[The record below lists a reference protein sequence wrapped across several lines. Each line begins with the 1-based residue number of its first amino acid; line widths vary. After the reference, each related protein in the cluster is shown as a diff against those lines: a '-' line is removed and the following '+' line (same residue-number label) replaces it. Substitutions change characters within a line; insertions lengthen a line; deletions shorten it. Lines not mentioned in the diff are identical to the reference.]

1 MGKQSRRK
9 RERERDEGGQRAN
22 SWFRRLGLP
31 TRPDTGAYR
40 RLAAADVDWWSRFSE
55 AEDASVALMADPD
68 ANPAEVQAAARDKYA
83 LLYRDLDTALAEY
96 AARAVAVAHAWLRWW
111 FEHHPP
117 ATRLLDAG
125 CGPGVLTC
133 AYALALPDAEV
144 VGIDAVPEAVGCAR
158 ELAGRVGAENASF
171 AVADFADLAGRDL
184 AGDFDQLVA
193 VTALGDGG
201 VYPQDRVDD
210 AEPFSSVAEV
220 DGRARD
226 FTAPSLTALAGRLAP
241 GGPFLVFDRTPYAA
255 QAAWLGSALIHAGVD
270 LNLDWAGTEVILE
283 DGQATT
289 FTRFTGRRAEIP
301 TTSTSDLAAWLKSV
315 GPPAY
320 GEVWHDELRF
330 EKLKA
335 AGAQRVWA
343 AEINYAPYSPAVERR
358 EVWTHGA
365 DAYGWVS
372 TSLQLRQL
380 TRART
385 ADALVAEYTAY
396 ARDLAAKGLRVRPY
410 GRG

>member
-9 RERERDEGGQRAN
+9 RERDEGRQRA
-22 SWFRRLGLP
+22 SAWFRRLGLP

-55 AEDASVALMADPD
+55 AEDASMALVADPD
-68 ANPAEVQAAARDKYA
+68 ADPAEVQAAAREKYA

-96 AARAVAVAHAWLRWW
+96 AARAVAIAHPWLRWW

-117 ATRLLDAG
+117 ATRLLDVG

-133 AYALALPDAEV
+133 AYALALPGAEV
-144 VGIDAVPEAVGCAR
+144 VGIDAVPEAVACAR
-158 ELAGRVGAENASF
+158 ELAGRVGAQNASF
-171 AVADFADLAGRDL
+171 AVADFADLPSGDF

-201 VYPQDRVDD
+201 VYPQDRVDEAD
-210 AEPFSSVAEV
+210 PFSSVAEV
-220 DGRARD
+220 DGPGRK
-226 FTAPSLTALAGRLAP
+226 FTAPALAGLVERLAV
-241 GGPFLVFDRTPYAA
+241 GGRLLVFDRTPYAA
-255 QAAWLGSALIHAGVD
+255 QAAWLGSALVHADVD
-270 LNLDWAGTEVILE
+270 LDLDRSGTEPILE

-289 FTRFTGRRAEIP
+289 FTRFTGRRAETP
-301 TTSTSDLAAWLKSV
+301 TTTSTADLAAWLKAV
-315 GPPAY
+315 QPPAY

-330 EKLKA
+330 ERLKT

-343 AEINYAPYSPAVERR
+343 AEIDYAPYSPAVERR
-358 EVWTHGA
+358 EVWAQGA
-365 DAYGWVS
+365 DAYGWVT

-380 TRART
+380 TRGRT
-385 ADALVAEYTAY
+385 VDALIAEYTAY
-396 ARDLAAKGLRVRPY
+396 ARDLAAKGVRVRSY
-410 GRG
+410 G